1 MSNKKIYSFFA
12 LAMMGLSYI
21 IGCLTIKYELFPYNL
36 YKSQFIVG
44 SQPEVEFHESEPL
57 FNLIKKG
64 GYVIQFRHTHRN
76 RLAIPVIPA
85 SVDLNYSCLDG
96 ANLTTLGIEQAKW
109 IKINI
114 ERNNIPVGEI
124 HSSPACRLRQMN
136 EIIFPEKDITY
147 SDFLLYDRILTKDQ
161 VIQKKIYLNLL
172 LTKPIPNS
180 TNRFIMGHQGT
191 YHPKGYDLPEGHAFI
206 YKPIDDKSFTF
217 LGAIELVTWLP

>member
-1 MSNKKIYSFFA
+1 M
-12 LAMMGLSYI
+12 
-21 IGCLTIKYELFPYNL
+21 
-36 YKSQFIVG
+36 
-44 SQPEVEFHESEPL
+44 
-57 FNLIKKG
+57 
-64 GYVIQFRHTHRN
+64 
-76 RLAIPVIPA
+76 AIPVIPA

-147 SDFLLYDRILTKDQ
+147 SDFLLYDRILTKEQ

-217 LGAIELVTWLP
+217 LGTIELVTWLP